1 LSAFLNCDEVSP
13 DKPDEKMLLRIDM
26 KTVLPANFANFV
38 IRYFTPVAIA
48 ALAALFAAPT
58 PSTAQMASPAELR
71 TSRALEAVRA
81 NPLELEAF
89 LVEMPKGTDLHNHL
103 TGAIYAESLIRDAAE
118 DQLCVNPSALAFTKP
133 DQKSNDT
140 TKGPACENGNVPAT
154 QALKD
159 QHLYDALIDSFS
171 MRSFVPTTGTSG
183 HDHFFDSFNRFHG
196 TSERHKGEWLYEVAT
211 RAAAQNI
218 QYMEL
223 METPPFN
230 RSAAA
235 AHEVGWY
242 PDLAKMREVLLA
254 KLGDGLNQDRAD
266 DLAFFTDAE
275 ATRDKL
281 AHCGQPDA
289 QPACHVTQKFIYQV
303 LRGFSKEQVFAQTL
317 LGFETIS
324 ADPRRIVGI
333 NFVMPEDSRVSMA
346 DFEEQ
351 MKMLDYLHSVYPK
364 VHITM
369 HAGEL
374 APGLVPYEG
383 LCCHIHWAVE
393 LGHAER
399 IGHGVDI
406 MHELDSYKLMDIM
419 ANNHVMVEIALSSND
434 LILGISGKD
443 HPFPIFRKH
452 NVPVS
457 LSTDDEGVSRID
469 LTHEYVR
476 AVETYNLRYADL
488 KQMIRTGMEHSFQQ
502 GESLWAARDVFKAVV
517 ASCAK
522 DQLCAE
528 KPSPSCATFLK
539 SSEKATQQWDLE
551 ARFRQFESTHQ

>member
-1 LSAFLNCDEVSP
+1 
-13 DKPDEKMLLRIDM
+13 
-26 KTVLPANFANFV
+26 
-38 IRYFTPVAIA
+38 
-48 ALAALFAAPT
+48 
-58 PSTAQMASPAELR
+58 
-71 TSRALEAVRA
+71 
-81 NPLELEAF
+81 
-89 LVEMPKGTDLHNHL
+89 
-103 TGAIYAESLIRDAAE
+103 
-118 DQLCVNPSALAFTKP
+118 
-133 DQKSNDT
+133 
-140 TKGPACENGNVPAT
+140 
-154 QALKD
+154 
-159 QHLYDALIDSFS
+159 
-171 MRSFVPTTGTSG
+171 
-183 HDHFFDSFNRFHG
+183 
-196 TSERHKGEWLYEVAT
+196 
-211 RAAAQNI
+211 
-218 QYMEL
+218 

-242 PDLAKMREVLLA
+242 PDLAKMREALLA

-333 NFVMPEDSRVSMA
+333 NFVMPEDGRVSMA

-443 HPFPIFRKH
+443 HPFPIYRKH

-488 KQMIRTGMEHSFQQ
+488 KQMVRTGMEHSFQQ
-502 GESLWAARDVFKAVV
+502 GESLWAARDVLQSRSVSLRQRPTRRRQTQPALRRLPEIQRKSHPTMGPRTPLPPIRIHPPVIRPDFGCWVPHPQ
-517 ASCAK
+517 
-522 DQLCAE
+522 QL
-528 KPSPSCATFLK
+528 
-539 SSEKATQQWDLE
+539 
-551 ARFRQFESTHQ
+551 ESAGLDSTPPLPHRRPPCSRDRLADRGV

>member
-1 LSAFLNCDEVSP
+1 
-13 DKPDEKMLLRIDM
+13 M
-26 KTVLPANFANFV
+26 KTVSRCTAAFAIISLAVILAFPASS
-38 IRYFTPVAIA
+38 P
-48 ALAALFAAPT
+48 
-58 PSTAQMASPAELR
+58 AQTASPAELR

-89 LVEMPKGTDLHNHL
+89 LVDMPKGTDLHNHL
-103 TGAIYAESLIRDAAE
+103 TGAVYAETLIRDAAE
-118 DQLCVNPSALAFTKP
+118 DQLCADPSALAFTKP
-133 DQKSNDT
+133 EQKSKDDA
-140 TKGPACENGNVPAT
+140 KGPACEAGNVPVS
-154 QALKD
+154 QAFKD
-159 QHLYDALIDSFS
+159 QHLYDQLIDSFS
-171 MRSFVPTTGTSG
+171 MRSFVPVTGTSG

-196 TSERHKGEWLYEVAT
+196 TSERHKGEWLYEVAA

-223 METPPFN
+223 METPPFA

-235 AHEVGWY
+235 AREIGWY
-242 PDLAKMREVLLA
+242 PDLPKMREMLLA
-254 KLGDGLNQDRAD
+254 KLGDGLKQDRDD
-266 DLAFFTDAE
+266 DLAFFKEAE
-275 ATRDKL
+275 QTRDKL

-289 QPACHVTQKFIYQV
+289 QPACRVTQKFIYQV
-303 LRGFSKEQVFAQTL
+303 LRGFSNEQVFAQTL

-324 ADPRRIVGI
+324 ADPKRIVGI
-333 NFVMPEDSRVSMA
+333 NFVMPEDGRVSMA
-346 DFEEQ
+346 NFEEQ

-374 APGLVPYEG
+374 APGLVTYEG

-393 LGHAER
+393 SGHAER

-406 MHELDSYKLMDIM
+406 MHEQDPYKLMDIM
-419 ANNHVMVEIALSSND
+419 AKNHVMVEIALSSND
-434 LILGISGKD
+434 LILGVTGNN
-443 HPFPIFRKH
+443 HPFPIYRKH
-452 NVPVS
+452 GVPVS

-488 KQMIRTGMEHSFQQ
+488 KQMIRTGMEHSFQA
-502 GESLWAARDVFKAVV
+502 GDSLWQSRDNFKSVV
-517 ASCAK
+517 SACAK
-522 DQLCAE
+522 DPLGAD
-528 KPSPSCATFLK
+528 KPTEPCATFLN

-551 ARFRQFESTHQ
+551 RRFRQFESTH

>member
-1 LSAFLNCDEVSP
+1 
-13 DKPDEKMLLRIDM
+13 M
-26 KTVLPANFANFV
+26 KITF
-38 IRYFTPVAIA
+38 RAILA
-48 ALAALFAAPT
+48 ARCVTAVALAAFMIGFAI
-58 PSTAQMASPAELR
+58 PSPSLAQTVSPGELR
-71 TSRALEAVRA
+71 TSRALESVRA

-89 LVEMPKGTDLHNHL
+89 LNDMPKGTDLHNHL
-103 TGAIYAESLIRDAAE
+103 TGAVYAETLIRDAAE
-118 DQLCVNPSALAFTKP
+118 DQLCVNPSALSFIKPEHPTK
-133 DQKSNDT
+133 DDA
-140 TKGPACENGNVPAT
+140 KGPTCETGNVPAV
-154 QALKD
+154 QAYKD

-171 MRSFVPTTGTSG
+171 MRSFVPVTGTSG

-196 TSERHKGEWLYEVAT
+196 TNERHKGEWLYEVAT

-242 PDLAKMREVLLA
+242 SDLSKMREALLA
-254 KLGDGLNQDRAD
+254 KLGDGLKQDRDD
-266 DLAFFTDAE
+266 DLAFFKNAE
-275 ATRDKL
+275 ETRDKL

-289 QPACHVTQKFIYQV
+289 QPACGVKQRFIYQI

-324 ADPRRIVGI
+324 ADPTRIVGI

-351 MKMLDYLHSVYPK
+351 MKMLNYLHSVYPK
-364 VHITM
+364 VHISM

-374 APGLVPYEG
+374 APGLVTYEG
-383 LCCHIHWAVE
+383 LCCHIRWAVE

-406 MHELDSYKLMDIM
+406 MYEQNPDKLLDIM
-419 ANNHVMVEIALSSND
+419 AQNHVMVEIAFSSND
-434 LILGISGKD
+434 LILGISGKN
-443 HPFPIFRKH
+443 HPFPIYRKH

-457 LSTDDEGVSRID
+457 LSTDDEGVSRIN

-476 AVETYNLRYADL
+476 AVETYNLHYADL
-488 KQMIRTGMEHSFQQ
+488 RQMVRTGMEHSFQQ
-502 GESLWAARDVFKAVV
+502 GESLWQSRDVFKSVV
-517 ASCAK
+517 AACSKDPLGADKPSSSCA
-522 DQLCAE
+522 D
-528 KPSPSCATFLK
+528 FLK

-551 ARFRQFESTHQ
+551 RRFRQFEAAH

>member
-1 LSAFLNCDEVSP
+1 MKNFT
-13 DKPDEKMLLRIDM
+13 RIDM
-26 KTVLPANFANFV
+26 TIPPRANF
-38 IRYFTPVAIA
+38 FTSCLAPFAIA
-48 ALAALFAAPT
+48 AFFAIPMPTAAQI
-58 PSTAQMASPAELR
+58 AQIASPAELR
-71 TSRALEAVRA
+71 TSRALESVRA

-89 LVEMPKGTDLHNHL
+89 LVDLPKGTDLHNHL
-103 TGAIYAESLIRDAAE
+103 TGAVYAETLIRDGAE
-118 DQLCVNPSALAFTKP
+118 DQLCVNPTTLSFIKP
-133 DQKSNDT
+133 DPKPSDAA
-140 TKGPACENGNVPAT
+140 KGPSCETGNVPAS
-154 QALKD
+154 QVYKD
-159 QHLYDALIDSFS
+159 QHLYDELIDSFS

-183 HDHFFDSFNRFHG
+183 HDHFFDSFGRFHG
-196 TSERHKGEWLYEVAT
+196 TNERHKGDWLYEVAT

-242 PDLAKMREVLLA
+242 PDLAKMREALLA
-254 KLGDGLNQDRAD
+254 KLGDGLKQDRD
-266 DLAFFTDAE
+266 DDIAFFKEAE
-275 ATRDKL
+275 ETRDKL

-289 QPACHVTQKFIYQV
+289 QPACHVTQKFIYQI
-303 LRGFSKEQVFAQTL
+303 LRGFSNEQVFAQTL

-324 ADPRRIVGI
+324 ADPKRIVGI
-333 NFVMPEDSRVSMA
+333 NFVMPEDSRASMA
-346 DFEEQ
+346 NFEEQ
-351 MKMLDYLHSVYPK
+351 MKMLDYLHSIYPK

-383 LCCHIHWAVE
+383 MCCHIRWAVE

-406 MHELDSYKLMDIM
+406 MYEQEPYKLMDAM
-419 ANNHVMVEIALSSND
+419 AANHVMVEIAFSSND
-434 LILGISGKD
+434 LILGISGNH
-443 HPFPIFRKH
+443 HPFPIYRKH
-452 NVPVS
+452 NVPMS

-502 GESLWAARDVFKAVV
+502 GESLWAVRDVFKAP
-517 ASCAK
+517 APACAK
-522 DQLCAE
+522 DQPGAE
-528 KPSPSCATFLK
+528 KPSQPCTDFLK
-539 SSEKATQQWDLE
+539 SSEKATQQWELE
-551 ARFRQFESTHQ
+551 HRFRQFESTHQ

>member
-1 LSAFLNCDEVSP
+1 MKNFT
-13 DKPDEKMLLRIDM
+13 RIDM
-26 KTVLPANFANFV
+26 TIPLRPGFYTRCLAPLALATFITLVATTA
-38 IRYFTPVAIA
+38 PVAAQVIA
-48 ALAALFAAPT
+48 
-58 PSTAQMASPAELR
+58 PAELR
-71 TSRALEAVRA
+71 TSRALDAVRA

-89 LVEMPKGTDLHNHL
+89 LVDLPKGTDLHNHL
-103 TGAIYAESLIRDAAE
+103 TGAVYAETLIRDAAE
-118 DQLCVNPSALAFTKP
+118 DQLCVNPTTFSFIKPDTKP
-133 DQKSNDT
+133 SDAA
-140 TKGPACENGNVPAT
+140 KGPTCESGNVPAA
-154 QALKD
+154 QAFKD
-159 QHLYDALIDSFS
+159 QHLYDELIDSFS
-171 MRSFVPTTGTSG
+171 MRSFVPTEGTSG

-196 TSERHKGEWLYEVAT
+196 TSERHKGDWLYEVAT

-223 METPPFN
+223 METPPFA
-230 RSAAA
+230 RTAAA

-242 PDLAKMREVLLA
+242 PDLAKMRVALLA
-254 KLGDGLNQDRAD
+254 KLGDGLKQDLDD
-266 DLAFFTDAE
+266 DLKFFTEAE
-275 ATRDKL
+275 ETRDKL

-289 QPACHVTQKFIYQV
+289 QPACHVTQKFIYQI
-303 LRGFSKEQVFAQTL
+303 LRGFSNEQVFAQTL

-333 NFVMPEDSRVSMA
+333 NFVMPEDGRASMA
-346 DFEEQ
+346 NFEEQ
-351 MKMLDYLHSVYPK
+351 MKMLDYLHSIYPK

-383 LCCHIHWAVE
+383 LCCHIRWAVE

-406 MHELDSYKLMDIM
+406 MYEHEPSTLMDEM
-419 ANNHVMVEIALSSND
+419 AKNHVMVEIALSSND
-434 LILGISGKD
+434 LILGISGNH
-443 HPFPIFRKH
+443 HPFPLYRKH

-502 GESLWAARDVFKAVV
+502 GESLWQTRDNFKSAASA
-517 ASCAK
+517 CAK
-522 DQLCAE
+522 DPLGAE
-528 KPSPSCATFLK
+528 KPSSTCSDFLK
-539 SSEKATQQWDLE
+539 SSEKATQQWELE
-551 ARFRQFESTHQ
+551 RRFREFESTHQ

>member
-1 LSAFLNCDEVSP
+1 
-13 DKPDEKMLLRIDM
+13 M
-26 KTVLPANFANFV
+26 KTPPRSSSCTNSALCITTF
-38 IRYFTPVAIA
+38 AIA
-48 ALAALFAAPT
+48 AFCAFCSPPASAQIPT
-58 PSTAQMASPAELR
+58 PAELR
-71 TSRALEAVRA
+71 TSRALEAVRS

-103 TGAIYAESLIRDAAE
+103 SGAVYAESWIRAAAE
-118 DQLCVNPSALAFTKP
+118 DQLCVNVGALAFAKP
-133 DQKSNDT
+133 EHKSAEQNAA
-140 TKGPACENGNVPAT
+140 KGPTCETGSVPAA
-154 QALKD
+154 QAYKD
-159 QHLYDALIDSFS
+159 QHLYDALIDAFS
-171 MRSFVPTTGTSG
+171 MRSFVTTTGVSG
-183 HDHFFDSFNRFHG
+183 HDHFFDTFDKFGG
-196 TSERHKGEWLYEVAT
+196 TDHRHKGEWLYEVAA

-223 METPPFN
+223 METPAFN
-230 RSAAA
+230 RTAAA

-242 PDLAKMREVLLA
+242 PDLPKMREALLA
-254 KLGDGLNQDRAD
+254 KLGNGLNQDRD
-266 DLAFFTDAE
+266 EGLAAFTEAE
-275 ATRDKL
+275 QTRDKL
-281 AHCGQPDA
+281 AHCNQPDA
-289 QPACHVTQKFIYQV
+289 QPACRVSQKFIYQI

-324 ADPRRIVGI
+324 ADPKRVVGI
-333 NFVMPEDSRVSMA
+333 NFVMPEDGRESMA

-364 VHITM
+364 AHITM

-406 MHELDSYKLMDIM
+406 MHEQDPVTLLKKM
-419 ANNHVMVEIALSSND
+419 AADHVMVEIALSSND

-443 HPFPIFRKH
+443 HPFPIYRKY
-452 NVPVS
+452 NVPVA

-476 AVETYNLRYADL
+476 AVETYNLRYTDL

-502 GESLWAARDVFKAVV
+502 GESLYPTRDAFKVVAAACAKDPLGADKPS
-517 ASCAK
+517 ASCA
-522 DQLCAE
+522 D
-528 KPSPSCATFLK
+528 FLK

-551 ARFRQFESTHQ
+551 RRLRQFESTH

>member
-1 LSAFLNCDEVSP
+1 MKIVSHT
-13 DKPDEKMLLRIDM
+13 KIAVRCATGI
-26 KTVLPANFANFV
+26 
-38 IRYFTPVAIA
+38 AIA
-48 ALAALFAAPT
+48 SLAAFYTLST
-58 PSTAQMASPAELR
+58 PASAQSASPAELR
-71 TSRALEAVRA
+71 TSRNLDAIRA
-81 NPLELEAF
+81 NPPELEAF
-89 LVEMPKGTDLHNHL
+89 LTDLPKGTDLHMHL
-103 TGAIYAESLIRDAAE
+103 TGAVYAETLIRDAAE
-118 DQLCVNPSALAFTKP
+118 DQLCVNPSALTFTKP
-133 DQKSNDT
+133 EHASKDDAR
-140 TKGPACENGNVPAT
+140 GPACETGNIPVT
-154 QALKD
+154 QAFKD
-159 QHLYDALIDSFS
+159 QHLYDELIDSFS
-171 MRSFVPTTGTSG
+171 MRGFVPITGTTG

-196 TSERHKGEWLYEVAT
+196 TSEHHKGEWLYEVAT

-218 QYMEL
+218 QYMEV
-223 METPPFN
+223 METPPFS

-242 PDLAKMREVLLA
+242 PDLPKMRDALLA
-254 KLGDGLNQDRAD
+254 KLGNGLDLDRDD
-266 DLAFFTDAE
+266 DLAFFKEAE
-275 ATRDKL
+275 ESRDKL
-281 AHCGQPDA
+281 GHCGQPDA

-324 ADPRRIVGI
+324 ADPKRIVGI
-333 NFVMPEDSRVSMA
+333 NFVMPEDGRESMA
-346 DFEEQ
+346 DFEDQ

-383 LCCHIHWAVE
+383 LCCHIRWAVE

-406 MHELDSYKLMDIM
+406 MHEQRPNELLDTM
-419 ANNHVMVEIALSSND
+419 AKNHVMVEIALSSND
-434 LILGISGKD
+434 LILGISGNN
-443 HPFPIFRKH
+443 HPFPIYRKH

-488 KQMIRTGMEHSFQQ
+488 KQMIRTGMNHSFQP
-502 GESLWAARDVFKAVV
+502 GDSLWQNFDTFKVV
-517 ASCAK
+517 AVPCSK
-522 DQLCAE
+522 DPLGSE
-528 KPSPSCATFLK
+528 KPSQPCTAFLNSC
-539 SSEKATQQWDLE
+539 EKAAQQWDLE
-551 ARFRQFESTHQ
+551 RRFQQFESTH